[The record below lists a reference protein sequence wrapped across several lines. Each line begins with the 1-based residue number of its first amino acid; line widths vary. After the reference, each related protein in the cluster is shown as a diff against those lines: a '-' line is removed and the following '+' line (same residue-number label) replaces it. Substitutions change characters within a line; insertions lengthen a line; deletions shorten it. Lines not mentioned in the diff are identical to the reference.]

1 MSQGRSHVLKDWHW
15 FTKAH
20 NMGDTL
26 ALKCLNVLD
35 KAFLLC
41 VNSVLTISLA
51 QFGRMATLVCPHQK
65 TFHHVCLLV
74 QKTSKFWKV
83 SKQIWNNLLKVSPI
97 RDCNTL
103 QICDIHCETCIDK
116 GLKNCDYAKK
126 CEEGYTCEKLSN
138 ADSLKCQ
145 PQCLVPSNTVI
156 KSSGKKSDIFI
167 GKKR

>member
-1 MSQGRSHVLKDWHW
+1 MFAYLYKKRVS
-15 FTKAH
+15 FE
-20 NMGDTL
+20 
-26 ALKCLNVLD
+26 KC
-35 KAFLLC
+35 
-41 VNSVLTISLA
+41 
-51 QFGRMATLVCPHQK
+51 P
-65 TFHHVCLLV
+65 
-74 QKTSKFWKV
+74 SKFE
-83 SKQIWNNLLKVSPI
+83 IIYLKVSPI